1 MGKGTGAKL
10 VKTETFNVSPSF
22 KSNLAKV
29 FGLDEKKIPDTLELP
44 STKKIPGLK
53 PKKKGGI
60 VKAKK
65 MMGGGKAMAKKKMM
79 GGGKAMAGQDWSV
92 LTDKIRKGKPL
103 TTKKI

>member
-79 GGGKAMAGQDWSV
+79 GGGKAM
-92 LTDKIRKGKPL
+92 L
-103 TTKKI
+103 KKKMMYGGMAKKKK

>member
-53 PKKKGGI
+53 PKKKGG
-60 VKAKK
+60 
-65 MMGGGKAMAKKKMM
+65 
-79 GGGKAMAGQDWSV
+79 DWIDAEPVSYTH
-92 LTDKIRKGKPL
+92 LTLPTNREV
-103 TTKKI
+103 

>member
-44 STKKIPGLK
+44 STKKYQ
-53 PKKKGGI
+53 
-60 VKAKK
+60 V
-65 MMGGGKAMAKKKMM
+65 
-79 GGGKAMAGQDWSV
+79 
-92 LTDKIRKGKPL
+92 
-103 TTKKI
+103 